1 MNTNSRKLKIY
12 HPTADRERARANREA
27 FKGFLLDYMR
37 ERLTVSPKA
46 GRYHFNCPFC
56 ASGTGGN
63 STGGLTYY
71 ANTQRYYCFS
81 CKTNGDIY
89 DLMQYMEPELDKAP
103 DTIGA
108 YLLAERLYKGK
119 TPAQAEPPAPPEG
132 QAGTDQEPTNKP
144 KQETAWDREFAIE
157 QSCPAWYSKESR
169 QYLSGRGFT
178 EQTVNTAK
186 LAHDTSDSKSVI
198 IIPYAGDAEHFYNS
212 RNIKLNTKIK
222 YYKHGSQGRLYNQ
235 DALYTQGAGYVF
247 ITEGELDALSIIQ
260 AGGQA
265 IATGSA
271 SNTDLLI
278 KLLAEKATQKH
289 LILSFDPDAGGQ
301 GALSKAAA
309 GLTQQG
315 TAFSAYHMG
324 AEHVDANALLASEG
338 GQERLKEQINKAIEH
353 AQQPQTTPTQ
363 NTNTQDI
370 HTTQIHHGGKNET
383 ATGAPDGGALDGLKY
398 PTTGNP
404 NIDSALDYYQNE
416 FTKDIETHK
425 NRRRLQTGIG
435 SLDRVT
441 DGGIIPGFYI
451 VGAKPGLGKT
461 SFMLQ
466 LGSEFARM
474 GEDILFFSLEL
485 VKREL
490 FSKCVS
496 RESALSSNRNKG
508 RSAQQIMDGDTSEGT
523 QKGLKEFIKYADR
536 IKFIDC
542 NFGADLGYIT
552 KYIKQY
558 IEITEVKPIVIID
571 YLQVI
576 ATKNNSSRGIRENTD
591 LNLTTLKALQADNGL
606 IVFLVSAFNRSN
618 YGLTADYS
626 SYKESGGIDATG
638 ATIWALE
645 PALLTTEDYMN
656 KGDSS
661 KDIAKKR
668 LMLEEEEKKPER
680 DIKLKCIKNR
690 FGPPYNCTMKF
701 DAAFSLF
708 KDT

>member
-132 QAGTDQEPTNKP
+132 QAGTDQEPTGKP

-370 HTTQIHHGGKNET
+370 HTTSTTPT
-383 ATGAPDGGALDGLKY
+383 AEKPQPDNIRAYLESAFDRENQEHQKYQGLKTQIPSLDKAIDDSIY
-398 PTTGNP
+398 PDLYVVGATP
-404 NIDSALDYYQNE
+404 
-416 FTKDIETHK
+416 
-425 NRRRLQTGIG
+425 GIG
-435 SLDRVT
+435 
-441 DGGIIPGFYI
+441 
-451 VGAKPGLGKT
+451 KT
-461 SFMLQ
+461 TLMLQ
-466 LGSEFARM
+466 LAANFAKQ
-474 GEDILFFSLEL
+474 GQHILFFSLEQSKRVL
-485 VKREL
+485 V
-490 FSKCVS
+490 SKGIS
-496 RESALSSNRNKG
+496 RESMLTGLKTPPTAK
-508 RSAQQIMDGDTSEGT
+508 QIRKGDTSEAGK
-523 QKGLKEFIKYADR
+523 KGREAYYKYAER
-536 IKFIDC
+536 LNIIDC
-542 NFGADLGYIT
+542 NFNVSIDDIIDYT
-552 KYIKQY
+552 RQY
-558 IEITEVKPIVIID
+558 IALNNTKPIIIID
-571 YLQVI
+571 YLQ
-576 ATKNNSSRGIRENTD
+576 ALAASGQAHNKGARETVD
-591 LNLTTLKALQADNGL
+591 LNMKGLKAFQESTGL
-606 IVFLVSAFNRSN
+606 IVFLVSSFNRDN
-618 YGLTADYS
+618 YAVTADYTS
-626 SYKESGGIDATG
+626 FKESGGIDYTG
-638 ATIWALE
+638 SVIWAMQLTLFTENNYTGKGKGKTTDKDTIKADKRQAVEDQLE
-645 PALLTTEDYMN
+645 QPIRRVT
-656 KGDSS
+656 
-661 KDIAKKR
+661 I
-668 LMLEEEEKKPER
+668 
-680 DIKLKCIKNR
+680 KCIKNR
-690 FGPPYNCTMKF
+690 DGDTYRSNLAFHKAHDIYT
-701 DAAFSLF
+701 DA
-708 KDT
+708 